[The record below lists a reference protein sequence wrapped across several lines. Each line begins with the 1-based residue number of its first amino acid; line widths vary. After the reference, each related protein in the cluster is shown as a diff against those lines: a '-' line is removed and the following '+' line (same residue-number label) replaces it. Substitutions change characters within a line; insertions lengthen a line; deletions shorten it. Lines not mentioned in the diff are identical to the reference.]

1 MHGDPETAMP
11 RDIRVTGKRRRV
23 IPEVSLGVC
32 QVVKVG
38 EGSISSKGNNQCES
52 LEGGLASE
60 D

>member
-32 QVVKVG
+32 QAVKVG
-38 EGSISSKGNNQCES
+38 EGCSLAKGTTNVKAWR
-52 LEGGLASE
+52 G